1 MKVFIDHKNPLIL
14 GEDEKPALKNA
25 AKLNAAD
32 AFKEFEKNCERI
44 RQENEQLLKGFVLML
59 QSKRLASS
67 TIRKH
72 RDNVDF
78 FINEFLL
85 YTDDAKRPSEGIG
98 EVDEYFGD
106 WFIRKAMWS
115 TPRTI
120 KSSVTSLLKFYD
132 FLAALGKITPEQ
144 LVELRQT
151 IALHLSEWQ
160 ARCERYNDEEDDDWR
175 GIEDPL

>member
-1 MKVFIDHKNPLIL
+1 MKVFIDPKNPLIL
-14 GEDEKPALKNA
+14 GDDEKPALKTAATSNA
-25 AKLNAAD
+25 DDDL
-32 AFKEFEKNCERI
+32 KEFEKHCDRI
-44 RQENEQLLKGFVLML
+44 RQENEQLLKGFALML

-85 YTDDAKRPSEGIG
+85 YTVDAKRPSEGIG
-98 EVDEYFGD
+98 ELYEYFGD

-120 KSSVTSLLKFYD
+120 KSSATSLHKFYG

-144 LVELRQT
+144 LVELGQT
-151 IALHLSEWQ
+151 IVLHLPEWQ
-160 ARCERYNDEEDDDWR
+160 ARCERYNDGEDDDWR